1 MRRGER
7 DCSCRLWV
15 DGRRNGERIHKAL
28 KTADWDTAQKIVR
41 DWEADGTFLPG
52 HSPPPERMTLEG
64 AWRRFLADLVAR
76 NLHASTVRKYR
87 LLSRQMAEFASQ
99 RRLRF
104 LQQFDLPTLSEFRA
118 TWHESPL
125 TRSKKLER
133 LRSFFRFAQESDWVD
148 ENPARKLKGP
158 KVPVRPTLPFTQ
170 EEMIRIL
177 GALDPYIEQTAP
189 RGKDNARRL
198 RSLVLV
204 LRYSGMR
211 IGDVVRLTTDQ
222 IAGNKLMVYTQ
233 KTGVPVNSV
242 LPDFVIRCLEVTP
255 SAMGKYLFWAD
266 TGNLEVIVG
275 SWQKRLRKLFRLAG
289 VRGGHAHRFRDT
301 FAVELLL
308 AGVPLERVSILLGHQ
323 SVRVTERYYAAWT
336 DSRQRQV
343 EADLKRA
350 WEHDPIVLL
359 EAKATNELR
368 GKSEAVN

>member
-1 MRRGER
+1 M
-7 DCSCRLWV
+7 
-15 DGRRNGERIHKAL
+15 NGERFHKAL
-28 KTADWDTAQKIVR
+28 GTADWQEAQQLVR
-41 DWEADGTFLPG
+41 EWEAEGSLLRG
-52 HSPPPERMTLEG
+52 HLSPPQRMTLEE
-64 AWRRFLADLVAR
+64 AWQRFLADLEAR

-87 LLSRQMAEFASQ
+87 LLSRQMAGFACQ
-99 RRLRF
+99 HRLRF
-104 LQQFDLPTLSEFRA
+104 LQQLDLPTLSEFRA
-118 TWHESPL
+118 RWHESPL

-133 LRSFFRFAQESDWVD
+133 LRSFFRFAQESNWID

-158 KVPVRPTLPFTQ
+158 KVSLRPTLPFTR

-177 GALDPYIEQTAP
+177 GALDPYVEQTAP
-189 RGKDNARRL
+189 CGKDNAHRL

-211 IGDVVRLTTDQ
+211 IGDSVRLTTDQ
-222 IAGNKLMVYTQ
+222 ITGNKLMVYTQ

-242 LPDFVIRCLEVTP
+242 LPDFVIKCLEATP
-255 SAMGKYLFWAD
+255 GVMGKHLFWAG

-289 VRGGHAHRFRDT
+289 VSDGHAHRFRDT

-359 EAKATNELR
+359 QAKATRRLR
-368 GKSEAVN
+368 GESEAVN

>member
-1 MRRGER
+1 M
-7 DCSCRLWV
+7 
-15 DGRRNGERIHKAL
+15 NGERIHRAL
-28 KTADWDTAQKIVR
+28 GTSDWQEAQQIVR
-41 DWEADGTFLPG
+41 DWEAEGSILPV
-52 HSPPPERMTLEG
+52 HLPATQRMTLEG
-64 AWRRFLADLVAR
+64 AWQRFLADLEAR

-87 LLSRQMAEFASQ
+87 LLSRQMTEFSWE
-99 RRLRF
+99 RKLRF
-104 LQQFDLPTLSEFRA
+104 LQQFDLPALSEFRA
-118 TWHESPL
+118 KWQESPL
-125 TRSKKLER
+125 TRVKKLER
-133 LRSFFRFAQESDWVD
+133 LRSFFRFAQESNWVD

-158 KVPVRPTLPFTQ
+158 KVLLRPTLPFTR

-177 GALDPYIEQTAP
+177 GALDPYVEQTAP
-189 RGKDNARRL
+189 CGKDNARRL

-211 IGDVVRLTTDQ
+211 IGDSVRLTTDQ
-222 IAGNKLMVYTQ
+222 ITGNKLMVYTQ

-242 LPDFVIRCLEVTP
+242 LPDFVIKCLEATP
-255 SAMGKYLFWAD
+255 SVMGKHLFWAGM
-266 TGNLEVIVG
+266 GNLEVIVG

-289 VRGGHAHRFRDT
+289 VSGGHAHRFRDT

-308 AGVPLERVSILLGHQ
+308 SGVPLERVSILLGHQ

-359 EAKATNELR
+359 QAKVTRRLR
-368 GKSEAVN
+368 GETEAVN

>member
-1 MRRGER
+1 M
-7 DCSCRLWV
+7 D
-15 DGRRNGERIHKAL
+15 GERIHKAL
-28 KTADWDTAQKIVR
+28 GTTDWQKAQQIVR
-41 DWEADGTFLPG
+41 EWEAEGGLLPG
-52 HSPPPERMTLEG
+52 HLRPHQRMTVEE
-64 AWRRFLADLVAR
+64 AWQRFLADLGAR

-87 LLSRQMAEFASQ
+87 LLSRQMTEFARQ
-99 RRLRF
+99 HRLRF

-118 TWHESPL
+118 TWQESPL

-133 LRSFFRFAQESDWVD
+133 LRSLFRFAQESNWVN

-158 KVPVRPTLPFTQ
+158 KVPLRPTLPFTR
-170 EEMIRIL
+170 EEMTRIL
-177 GALDPYIEQTAP
+177 GALDPYVEQTAP
-189 RGKDNARRL
+189 CGKDNARRL

-211 IGDVVRLTTDQ
+211 IGDVVQLTTDQ

-233 KTGVPVNSV
+233 KTGVLVNTV
-242 LPDFVIRCLEVTP
+242 LPDFVTSCLEATP
-255 SAMGKYLFWAD
+255 GVMGKHLFWAG

-275 SWQKRLRKLFRLAG
+275 SWQKRLRKLFKLAG
-289 VRGGHAHRFRDT
+289 VTDGHAHRFRDT

-308 AGVPLERVSILLGHQ
+308 VGVPLERVSILLGHQ

-359 EAKATNELR
+359 ETKATRELR

>member
-1 MRRGER
+1 MK
-7 DCSCRLWV
+7 
-15 DGRRNGERIHKAL
+15 GERIHKAL
-28 KTADWDTAQKIVR
+28 GTANWETAQRKVR
-41 DWEADGTFLPG
+41 EWEAEGSLLPG
-52 HSPPPERMTLEG
+52 HLSPPQRMTLEV
-64 AWRRFLADLVAR
+64 AWQRFLADLGAR

-87 LLSRQMAEFASQ
+87 LLSRQMTEFACQ
-99 RRLRF
+99 HRLRF

-118 TWHESPL
+118 RWQESPL
-125 TRSKKLER
+125 TRAKKLER
-133 LRSFFRFAQESDWVD
+133 LRSFFRFAQENTWVD

-158 KVPVRPTLPFTQ
+158 KVPLRPTLPFTR
-170 EEMIRIL
+170 EEMVRIL
-177 GALDPYIEQTAP
+177 EALDPYIERTAD

-198 RSLVLV
+198 RILVLV
-204 LRYSGMR
+204 LRYSGLR
-211 IGDVVRLTTDQ
+211 LGDAVKLTTDQ
-222 IAGNKLMVYTQ
+222 ISGNKLMVYTQ

-242 LPDFVIRCLEVTP
+242 LPDFVIRCLEATP
-255 SAMGKYLFWAD
+255 AVMGKHLFWAG

-275 SWQKRLRKLFRLAG
+275 SWQKRLRKLFKLAG
-289 VRGGHAHRFRDT
+289 VSDGHAHRFRDT

-359 EAKATNELR
+359 QAKATRELR